1 MAPKKKPVPTAK
13 KKPSG
18 NVQSVQGAQKAITDR
33 KKKQEKMIEDMF
45 K

>member
-13 KKPSG
+13 KKPG